1 MEVKNVVVMAK
12 KYVAELFQG
21 ENITNLGL
29 EEVVFDESKDIWH
42 ITLGF
47 SRPWDEP
54 RNLLASIS
62 NQPVVLKRTY
72 KVVKIDDGTGRILS
86 VTDRESRGLS

>member
-21 ENITNLGL
+21 ESITNLGL